1 MIYNDSFSLDLLIDS
16 TKDLFILVKDQLNVL
31 VNSIIKRLF
40 LSIIL

>member
-40 LSIIL
+40 LSVIL